1 MRLRT
6 GRRKALTRD
15 NRGDSD
21 DAEVLADAEQGVDA
35 LLPTDGTGHEEQVH
49 VTALD
54 AAVGRHEPSVPGR
67 SYKVNITDQ
76 NYRDLM
82 ATRRQG
88 GLRCCDD
95 VPVTRA
101 DGVLR

>member
-1 MRLRT
+1 
-6 GRRKALTRD
+6 
-15 NRGDSD
+15 
-21 DAEVLADAEQGVDA
+21 
-35 LLPTDGTGHEEQVH
+35 
-49 VTALD
+49 
-54 AAVGRHEPSVPGR
+54 VGRHESSVPGR
-67 SYKVNITDQ
+67 SYKVYIIDQ

-82 ATRRQG
+82 AARRQG